1 MDIKALVPLLAQG
14 ALFLVMASFGLKTR
28 AGEVLAALRDTSLI
42 LRGVL
47 AVNVVVPAV
56 AVVACLLLPID
67 HSVRIGIVI
76 MAISPLAPVLPA
88 KMSRGEFDTSRA
100 VGLYVALIL
109 VAVVLV
115 PLTVALLSAIFPAN
129 ASLEVTALAKLV
141 GLTVLLPI
149 LVGLAI
155 GTWAPG
161 LARPVGR
168 MAAILGFGGIVVLVL
183 LVLYAQGRA
192 IIGLIGDGS
201 VLAIVLTVTAG
212 IVAGHLLGRPDPG
225 RSNALAMAAAVRHP
239 GIAALVVRENFTDRR
254 VMLAVALFLFTSV
267 FVTLIYE
274 FWLRRQDAKATPA
287 AAPA

>member
-88 KMSRGEFDTSRA
+88 KMSCGEFDTSRA

-168 MAAILGFGGIVVLVL
+168 VTAILGFGGIVVLASCSL
-183 LVLYAQGRA
+183 RSGKGHHRIDRRWLSTRDRFGRDGGHHCGPPA
-192 IIGLIGDGS
+192 WTTGSGTQQCLGDGS
-201 VLAIVLTVTAG
+201 RRPSPRNCSTRRARELHRS
-212 IVAGHLLGRPDPG
+212 AGHARGR
-225 RSNALAMAAAVRHP
+225 ALPVYQR
-239 GIAALVVRENFTDRR
+239 LCNVD
-254 VMLAVALFLFTSV
+254 L
-267 FVTLIYE
+267 
-274 FWLRRQDAKATPA
+274 
-287 AAPA
+287 